1 MTPQII
7 CETILLWKGFLMFK
21 RYNELS
27 EDYFSALRRR
37 FELHQQSPRALGRA
51 LVGSSIAHAFFC
63 LFSIFILTDGW
74 DHPLVTRIFLIHVVV
89 TSVQFYFSL
98 FYSIPYVNRMRQK
111 MQYFFVITTLL
122 LIGISF
128 YLIPLYIVADEV
140 LFGYH
145 SHSYYVTEETFIRF
159 IQLSLIV
166 GVMIMI
172 VGFLRFNYLLTNGK
186 FREGSDLDLKRQTTE
201 ESATDY
207 IRTIL
212 IIVVGIGIIALT
224 MAKYLEVAQLD
235 RLLIASFGILVFY
248 YVLYKLP
255 VQLCILYCKRRFKSF
270 NFDAE
275 GNIYPVGSGD
285 RQKSA

>member
-1 MTPQII
+1 
-7 CETILLWKGFLMFK
+7 
-21 RYNELS
+21 
-27 EDYFSALRRR
+27 
-37 FELHQQSPRALGRA
+37 
-51 LVGSSIAHAFFC
+51 
-63 LFSIFILTDGW
+63 
-74 DHPLVTRIFLIHVVV
+74 
-89 TSVQFYFSL
+89 
-98 FYSIPYVNRMRQK
+98 
-111 MQYFFVITTLL
+111 
-122 LIGISF
+122 
-128 YLIPLYIVADEV
+128 
-140 LFGYH
+140 
-145 SHSYYVTEETFIRF
+145 
-159 IQLSLIV
+159 IV
-166 GVMIMI
+166 GVMIII

-207 IRTIL
+207 IRAIL

-224 MAKYLEVAQLD
+224 MVKYLEVAQLD

-270 NFDAE
+270 NFDTE